1 MLAIR
6 LARVGAKKKPYYRVI
21 VIEKERANTGRFV
34 EIVGQYN
41 PRTEPAQLRLDW
53 DRVQHWIGKGAQP
66 SATVRSLIDRSKPA
80 AAPAAPSAA

>member
-6 LARVGAKKKPYYRVI
+6 LARVGAKKKPHYRVI

-41 PRTEPAQLRLDW
+41 PRVEPVQLKMSW
-53 DRVQHWIGKGAQP
+53 DRIEHWIGKGAQP
-66 SATVRSLIDRSKPA
+66 SATVKSLIDRNKPA
-80 AAPAAPSAA
+80 AAASSAA

>member
-41 PRTEPAQLRLDW
+41 PRTEPVQLRLDW

-66 SATVRSLIDRSKPA
+66 SATVRSLIDRNKPA
-80 AAPAAPSAA
+80 AAPAA